1 MRGNRVRKVSAT
13 IYSAFRSPSFPDL
26 AHLGVGID
34 FNLQLL
40 LDVKEKEYKPR
51 FELNPNVIRISII
64 PGCDPS
70 KAYGDLYDRGVRGVV
85 LEAFGVGNMPNDE
98 YWIPWL

>member
-26 AHLGVGID
+26 AYLGVGID
-34 FNLQLL
+34 FNPQLL

-51 FELNPNVIRISII
+51 FELNPNVI
-64 PGCDPS
+64 
-70 KAYGDLYDRGVRGVV
+70 
-85 LEAFGVGNMPNDE
+85 PN
-98 YWIPWL
+98 